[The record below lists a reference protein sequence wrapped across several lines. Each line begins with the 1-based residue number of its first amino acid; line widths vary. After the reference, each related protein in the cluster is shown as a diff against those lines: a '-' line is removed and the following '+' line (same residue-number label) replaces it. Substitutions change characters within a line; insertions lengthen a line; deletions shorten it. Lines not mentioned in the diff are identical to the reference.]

1 MKKLKARCRDA
12 ESRYAALIR
21 NHLSVRH
28 SVIAGLSLALL
39 AALCVTPSLLGHRVS
54 AALNGLDAASPGLL
68 WVAGIIFAC
77 TSVCGALAWRA
88 ALRACGTTL
97 PFADAAGRYAIG
109 CGVNAVAPAHVGS
122 ALRVALFGRVTAGGC
137 WTVGGASAAVGVTR
151 VIWLG
156 SLVAL
161 ASAWGVLPIWPLL
174 VIAAIVL
181 GAVSLALIAQRV
193 TLPRRLDQILTAF
206 RALASSPRDLANV
219 AGWALLGALA
229 KVGASAAVVAAFGI
243 DHPIRA
249 ALILVPAVEIAALMP
264 LTPGNVGVGSAAVAF
279 ALGGHGGITPD
290 TALSIGIAFGA
301 VELLTAVG
309 VGLVGVLAL
318 AGPRYRPYVRI
329 TAATAA
335 SLGLVSAFGAT
346 VLLPVV

>member
-1 MKKLKARCRDA
+1 
-12 ESRYAALIR
+12 
-21 NHLSVRH
+21 
-28 SVIAGLSLALL
+28 
-39 AALCVTPSLLGHRVS
+39 
-54 AALNGLDAASPGLL
+54 LL
-68 WVAGIIFAC
+68 WVAAIIFAC

-97 PFADAAGRYAIG
+97 PFHDAAGRYAIG
-109 CGVNAVAPAHVGS
+109 CGVNAIAPAHVGS
-122 ALRVALFGRVTAGGC
+122 ALRVALFGRVTTGGC
-137 WTVGGASAAVGVTR
+137 WTVGGASAAVGVSR

-161 ASAWGVLPIWPLL
+161 ASAWGVLPIWPLFL
-174 VIAAIVL
+174 ITGIVV
-181 GAVSLALIAQRV
+181 GAVALALVAQRL

-219 AGWALLGALA
+219 AGWALFGALA
-229 KVGASAAVVAAFGI
+229 KVGASAAVVASFGI

-279 ALGGHGGITPD
+279 ALGAHGVPPD
-290 TALSIGIAFGA
+290 TALSVGIAFGA

-309 VGLVGVLAL
+309 VGVVGVLAL
-318 AGPRYRPYVRI
+318 AAPRYRMYVRI

-335 SLGLVSAFGAT
+335 SLALASAFGAT
-346 VLLPVV
+346 VLLPAV